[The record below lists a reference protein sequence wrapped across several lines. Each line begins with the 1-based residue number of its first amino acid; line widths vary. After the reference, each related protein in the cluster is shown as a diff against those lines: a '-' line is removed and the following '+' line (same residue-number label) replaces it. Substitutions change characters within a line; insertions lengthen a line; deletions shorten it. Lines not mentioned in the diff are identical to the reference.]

1 MRVKHKNAEK
11 NNSNT
16 SMSLS
21 HWQKEYYPNKKYLN
35 YEFYDVPDIFD
46 LYEIDQTNGN
56 LTYVTSDFAH
66 AIFPKVR
73 ENPKDFVYKEHNPKY
88 LDEYLMPK
96 RMDLENKM
104 DIDLTIE
111 GLIEK
116 AEKYRKIC
124 NEGDFMTGQVNS
136 SQNIALYTDW
146 FLESRELF
154 SEHFNETEL
163 AYQNFCE
170 FDTSGNGFTLSSKF
184 SKTYALFKIL
194 IRKIRNGKVKDTVI
208 NGKKIMKNKI
218 FIVHGHNNE
227 LKLEVAR
234 FVESDFKKEAII
246 LHEKPSKGRE
256 VLGKFEDEANVDL
269 AIAIWSKDDLG
280 QLNKDG
286 ENLKPRA
293 RQNVIFETGYF
304 IGKLGRDKVIVI
316 LEDGIEA
323 PSDYSGIMYI
333 SSSDWKYKLGQEI
346 TEIYK

>member
-1 MRVKHKNAEK
+1 MRVKHKDAEK
-11 NNSNT
+11 NNSNP

-21 HWQKEYYPNKKYLN
+21 HWQKEYFPNKKYLN
-35 YEFYDVPDIFD
+35 YEFYDVKEIYD
-46 LYEIDQTNGN
+46 LYSIDQTNGN
-56 LTYVTSDFAH
+56 LTYITSDFAY

-73 ENPKDFVYKEHNPKY
+73 ENPNEFVYKEHDPKY

-96 RMDLENKM
+96 RIDLENSMDLEQ
-104 DIDLTIE
+104 TIND
-111 GLIEK
+111 LIEK
-116 AEKYRKIC
+116 AEKYRKISD
-124 NEGDFMTGQVNS
+124 EGDIMTGEVNS
-136 SQNIALYTDW
+136 SQNISLYTDW

-154 SEHFNETEL
+154 SDHFDDTEL
-163 AYQNFCE
+163 AYQDFCK

-184 SKTYALFKIL
+184 YETYALFKIL
-194 IRKIRNGKVKDTVI
+194 IKKIRNRKVKETIVKE
-208 NGKKIMKNKI
+208 KKIMKNKI

-234 FVESDFKKEAII
+234 FVESDFEKKAII
-246 LHEKPSKGRE
+246 LHEQPSKGRE
-256 VLGKFEDEANVDL
+256 ILGKFEDEADVDL

-280 QLNKDG
+280 KVNKDS
-286 ENLKPRA
+286 EDLKPRA

-333 SSSDWKYKLGQEI
+333 SASDWKYKLGKEI